1 MSISVMHGY
10 AQRPVVLICSE
21 AVMEREDRKAPAWA
35 SVILTVPAV
44 GLDWFMSHIGE
55 IEAEVQSLAQV
66 GHARNNMYVNVSHA
80 WFKVSLR

>member
-1 MSISVMHGY
+1 MHGY

-66 GHARNNMYVNVSHA
+66 RRARNESAIFNHA
-80 WFKVSLR
+80 